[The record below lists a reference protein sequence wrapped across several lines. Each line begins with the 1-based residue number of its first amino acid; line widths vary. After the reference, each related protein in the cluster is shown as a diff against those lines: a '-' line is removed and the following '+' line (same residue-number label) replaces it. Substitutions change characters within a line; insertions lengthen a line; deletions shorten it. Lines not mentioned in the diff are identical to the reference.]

1 MLIYT
6 SCIHHFLAVN
16 YQRVYRVLRQ
26 KYPDIDFID
35 CYMDPIMRRTAP
47 AIPSL
52 WRQIHRLLTP
62 CETTKRQVNYVG
74 NCFPYGEHCDLTQM
88 LTGAGIRVMQLNT
101 CGSYD
106 EFLSMAAS
114 GVNFTFHPAAVRA
127 AKDMQLR
134 LGQEW
139 LPMRPG
145 YSYDAI
151 DEDLRTAAELLEIT
165 APCGEELARQRDLT
179 EQAVAETKALLGD
192 TPVSIDYTAV
202 DRPLELAQY
211 LLDHGFNVESVFVDV
226 FTESREV
233 FERLQAAAPE
243 LKIYQSLGWNI
254 RRMAR
259 GHGEGKLVAVGQKS
273 AYFKDTDHFV
283 NIIENDGMYGYR
295 GIRRLMELIREAYRA
310 EKPMR
315 ELVQIKGW
323 GCGCA

>member
-1 MLIYT
+1 MRTKNRFYTLLFMLLAALT
-6 SCIHHFLAVN
+6 LAACSGGSSSPAFLSAYN
-16 YQRVYRVLRQ
+16 Y
-26 KYPDIDFID
+26 D
-35 CYMDPIMRRTAP
+35 
-47 AIPSL
+47 
-52 WRQIHRLLTP
+52 
-62 CETTKRQVNYVG
+62 
-74 NCFPYGEHCDLTQM
+74 DLTQFIK
-88 LTGAGIRVMQLNT
+88 LGEYKGIEIPMQEYNVT
-101 CGSYD
+101 
-106 EFLSMAAS
+106 
-114 GVNFTFHPAAVRA
+114 
-127 AKDMQLR
+127 
-134 LGQEW
+134 
-139 LPMRPG
+139 
-145 YSYDAI
+145 
-151 DEDLRTAAELLEIT
+151 DEDIDKELDK
-165 APCGEELARQRDLT
+165 RRH
-179 EQAVAETKALLGD
+179 EQARL
-192 TPVSIDYTAV
+192 VSV

-233 FERLQAAAPE
+233 FERLQATAPE